1 MQCLTWV
8 ILSQVPSSFPAASSG
23 LGCARASALVA
34 TALLESRICLHKK
47 PHFSVQPLCM
57 NLHAFCEASG
67 KSRHLNWGWGVW
79 GGIADFQVWKG
90 WDESFLC
97 SAVLPR
103 HQLLFGYG
111 RHVVFKRK
119 KNISTGLFGEPAAGF
134 LGAEVGPYCR
144 EFSKGNII
152 KTRLK

>member
-1 MQCLTWV
+1 MWEVQGRCAVSDLGYFVT
-8 ILSQVPSSFPAASSG
+8 SAQFFPSCIEWAG
-23 LGCARASALVA
+23 GCARASALLA

-67 KSRHLNWGWGVW
+67 KSRHLNWGWGVC

-111 RHVVFKRK
+111 RHIVFKRK
-119 KNISTGLFGEPAAGF
+119 KKYFYRIVWGAG
-134 LGAEVGPYCR
+134 CR
-144 EFSKGNII
+144 LLRGRGRAVLPRI
-152 KTRLK
+152 